1 MMTKADLIAFERH
14 IADLYDGGELPYLC
28 HFDGGSED
36 QFIDLFQDIKPGDW
50 VFATHRNHYAYLLH
64 GGSPEA
70 LEQKILDG
78 KSMYVFDRKFNF
90 FSSSIVAATPSI
102 AAGVAW
108 ALKRK
113 GSSARVWC
121 LLGDGAEDE
130 GHTYEAIRYV
140 DGWELPCTFAIF
152 DNDRNVSASRQER
165 RGGAFGFCWPDCV
178 ARYHYTPTYPHSG
191 TGTPGWLK
199 FKREAEVVAPPFRQ
213 SSSIPGPLIQSNDI
227 RYMDAVKQSMNTLA
241 LDGAIFV
248 GYNVRYAS
256 AYGSLKAVPEDQ
268 RLETPLAENLMAGIS
283 IGMCFEGF
291 RPVVFFERHE
301 FIFNALD
308 AIINTAD
315 VLSTI
320 SDGEYSCPIIIKAVA
335 GSIRPFY
342 AGLTHSR
349 DFSDAIRNLVSFPVY
364 TPQTGP
370 EVLAAYELARAATGP
385 VMVSELKSLY

>member
-1 MMTKADLIAFERH
+1 
-14 IADLYDGGELPYLC
+14 
-28 HFDGGSED
+28 
-36 QFIDLFQDIKPGDW
+36 
-50 VFATHRNHYAYLLH
+50 
-64 GGSPEA
+64 
-70 LEQKILDG
+70 
-78 KSMYVFDRKFNF
+78 
-90 FSSSIVAATPSI
+90 
-102 AAGVAW
+102 
-108 ALKRK
+108 
-113 GSSARVWC
+113 VWC
-121 LLGDGAEDE
+121 LIGDGAEDE
-130 GHTYEAIRYV
+130 GHAYEAIRYV

-213 SSSIPGPLIQSNDI
+213 SSHICEAMIPCTVTQSIEGIK
-227 RYMDAVKQSMNTLA
+227 YMDAVKQSMNTLA

-268 RLETPLAENLMAGIS
+268 RLETPLAENLMLGLAM
-283 IGMCFEGF
+283 GMSFEGF

-342 AGLTHSR
+342 AGLTHTHNY
-349 DFSDAIRNLVSFPVY
+349 AAEIRQFVHFPVY
-364 TPQTGP
+364 EPQTGP
-370 EVLAAYELARAATGP
+370 EVLAAYALAREAKGP
-385 VMVSELKSLY
+385 CMVSERKELY